1 MSYTHFYLSCQSDE
15 CFLQHGG
22 PSAVGGAKLTQK
34 AVLWML
40 RSLTKRMTWTIQYHV
55 IHMPQVTYLYGDVWL
70 ICFQPNS
77 LSVASIS
84 MCHYFL
90 FVVTVVIIIYN
101 STLYNHSINFC
112 LRLLERQR
120 KAPMGKLLVGVLSG
134 FTLASQAVTMGDL
147 VRKAVTSPGK
157 VSLYLDSV
165 N

>member
-22 PSAVGGAKLTQK
+22 PSAVRGAKLTQK
-34 AVLWML
+34 AALWKL
-40 RSLTKRMTWTIQYHV
+40 RRLTKRMTWTIQYHV
-55 IHMPQVTYLYGDVWL
+55 IHIPQVTYHLYGD
-70 ICFQPNS
+70 FQPNS

-134 FTLASQAVTMGDL
+134 FTLAPQAVATGDL
-147 VRKAVTSPGK
+147 VRKAVNSPGK